1 MGIVRNQSIKNSIS
15 FYIGMAIGAIN
26 TVIIYPNA
34 FNDHPEYFGLI
45 QILVAYGLVVSTFT
59 TLGIPTTFVRFFPAI
74 KEKGQLYFLSLVT
87 PLLGFVFALLSY
99 FLFKEQIFEW
109 TNASELLK
117 DNFFYI
123 ILLVF
128 FIGFYDVLTAI
139 SRSFLSAATPIFIN
153 EVFLKSYS
161 MSVLLLH
168 WFGYVDF
175 TTFLKI
181 YLFGYFLKF
190 AILFVIQWKNDRF
203 SLAFSVNDLKLKEI
217 LRFGLFVF
225 IGGASVMIVTRLDM
239 MMIGSM
245 LDLDQ
250 VAFYTVAFFM
260 GNAIKVPGNSI
271 GVISLPLVAKA
282 WEKKDYKEIQ
292 TLYTKSSINQLI
304 IGGVLFLCI
313 WLNIDEIFSLL
324 PTKFQGGKW
333 VVFYIAIAQL
343 FSMANGING
352 TIIVNSKYYKYDL
365 YTNVVLVFVTIITNY
380 LLIPESSPLSSY
392 GIVGINGAAFATA
405 ISVLLFNLIRLILI
419 KVKMNMHPFSLQT
432 IKTIVL
438 LFAMFFALNFLPNS
452 SYAFA
457 DIIWK
462 SVVVVILFILAV
474 MCFNLSEDITAIIKE
489 LKAKLLS

>member
-45 QILVAYGLVVSTFT
+45 QILIAYAIVVSTFT
-59 TLGIPTTFVRFFPAI
+59 TFGIPKTFLRFFPAV
-74 KEKGQLYFLSLVT
+74 KEKGQLYFLSLII
-87 PLLGFVFALLSY
+87 PLIGFAFALLSY
-99 FLFKEQIFEW
+99 FLFKEQIFELL
-109 TNASELLK
+109 NAKSLLR

-123 ILLVF
+123 LLLVF

-153 EVFLKSYS
+153 EVFLKFYS

-168 WFGYVDF
+168 WFGYLDF

-203 SLAFSVNDLKLKEI
+203 RLAFSVNDLKLKEI
-217 LRFGLFVF
+217 LSFGLFVF
-225 IGGASVMIVTRLDM
+225 VGGASVMIVTRLDM

-245 LDLDQ
+245 LNLEQ
-250 VAFYTVAFFM
+250 VAFYTVVFFI
-260 GNAIKVPGNSI
+260 GNAIKVPGKSI
-271 GVISLPLVAKA
+271 GAISMPLVAKA
-282 WEKKDYKEIQ
+282 WEKQDYKQIQ

-313 WLNIDEIFSLL
+313 WLNIDAIFSLL
-324 PTKFQGGKW
+324 PAKFQGGKW
-333 VVFYIAIAQL
+333 VVFYIAISQL
-343 FSMANGING
+343 FGMSTGING
-352 TIIVNSKYYKYDL
+352 TIIVNSKYYRYDL
-365 YTNVVLVFVTIITNY
+365 YTNVILVFITISTNY
-380 LLIPESSPLSSY
+380 LLIPEH
-392 GIVGINGAAFATA
+392 GIDGAAMATA
-405 ISVLLFNLIRLILI
+405 ISIFLFNFIRLILI
-419 KVKMNMHPFSLQT
+419 KVKMNMQPFSLQT
-432 IKTIVL
+432 IKTILL
-438 LFAMFFALNFLPNS
+438 LFAMFFTLDFLPNS
-452 SYAFA
+452 SYAFV

-462 SVVVVILFILAV
+462 SIVVVILLIPTVLY
-474 MCFNLSEDITAIIKE
+474 FNLSEDITAIVKE
-489 LKAKLLS
+489 LKSKFF

>member
-26 TVIIYPNA
+26 TVIIYPNV
-34 FNDHPEYFGLI
+34 FNDHPEHFGLI
-45 QILVAYGLVVSTFT
+45 QILVAYAIVVATFT
-59 TLGIPTTFVRFFPAI
+59 TLGIPKTFVRFFPAI
-74 KEKGQLYFLSLVT
+74 KEKGQLYFLSLII
-87 PLLGFVFALLSY
+87 PLIGFAFALLSY
-99 FLFKEQIFEW
+99 FLFKEQMFELL
-109 TNASELLK
+109 NASQLLR

-128 FIGFYDVLTAI
+128 FIGFYDVLTAV

-153 EVFLKSYS
+153 EVFLKVYS
-161 MSVLLLH
+161 MLALLLY

-175 TTFLKI
+175 TTFLKA

-190 AILFVIQWKNDRF
+190 AILFLIQWKNDRF

-217 LRFGLFVF
+217 LSFGLFVF
-225 IGGASVMIVTRLDM
+225 VGGASVMLVTRLDM

-245 LDLDQ
+245 LDLEQ
-250 VAFYTVAFFM
+250 VAFYTVAFFI
-260 GNAIKVPGNSI
+260 GNAIKVPGKSI
-271 GVISLPLVAKA
+271 GAISIPLVAKA
-282 WEKKDYKEIQ
+282 WEKQDYKEIQ

-352 TIIVNSKYYKYDL
+352 TIIVNSKYYRYDL
-365 YTNVVLVFVTIITNY
+365 YTNVILVFVTIATNY
-380 LLIPESSPLSSY
+380 LLIPEY
-392 GIVGINGAAFATA
+392 GIDGAAMATA
-405 ISVLLFNLIRLILI
+405 ISISLFNLIRLILI

-432 IKTIVL
+432 IKTILL
-438 LFAMFFALNFLPNS
+438 LFVMFFTLDFLPNS
-452 SYAFA
+452 SYAFV

-462 SVVVVILFILAV
+462 STVVVILFIPAV
-474 MCFNLSEDITAIIKE
+474 MYFNLSEDITAIVKE